1 MNCFIGFCR
10 IFAEVLIIFAEKNLE
25 MAEIINQIPGFENG
39 TVRYLEGVEEENAL
53 LLIARMATEVLN
65 EYNTNVAAFS
75 LTGCSAALE
84 DLVKNE
90 SAVAKFYTVD
100 QKNSDLQVILRKAQ
114 GMVNRKFVRVIFIEG
129 FSGLKAAGR
138 RWLAQLAQSTNT
150 SIIVL

>member
-1 MNCFIGFCR
+1 
-10 IFAEVLIIFAEKNLE
+10 

-65 EYNTNVAAFS
+65 EYNTNVAVFS
-75 LTGCSAALE
+75 LTGRSAAIH

-90 SAVAKFYTVD
+90 SAVARFYTVD
-100 QKNSDLQVILRKAQ
+100 QRNPDLQVILRKAQ

-129 FSGLKAAGR
+129 LPAQDATGK

-150 SIIVL
+150 SIVVL

>member
-1 MNCFIGFCR
+1 
-10 IFAEVLIIFAEKNLE
+10 

-65 EYNTNVAAFS
+65 EYNTNVAVFS
-75 LTGCSAALE
+75 LTGRSAALQ

-100 QKNSDLQVILRKAQ
+100 QKNPDLQVILRKAQ

-129 FSGLKAAGR
+129 LPAQDATGM

-150 SIIVL
+150 SIVAL

>member
-1 MNCFIGFCR
+1 
-10 IFAEVLIIFAEKNLE
+10 
-25 MAEIINQIPGFENG
+25 MAEIINQIPGLENG

-65 EYNTNVAAFS
+65 EYNTNVAVFS
-75 LTGCSAALE
+75 LTGRGAAFQE
-84 DLVKNE
+84 VVRNK

-100 QKNSDLQVILRKAQ
+100 QKNPDLQVILRKAQ

-129 FSGLKAAGR
+129 LPAQDATGK

>member
-1 MNCFIGFCR
+1 
-10 IFAEVLIIFAEKNLE
+10 
-25 MAEIINQIPGFENG
+25 MAEIINQIPGYENG

-53 LLIARMATEVLN
+53 LLIARMAAEVLN

-75 LTGCSAALE
+75 LTGRSAALQ

-90 SAVAKFYTVD
+90 SAVARFYTAD
-100 QKNSDLQVILRKAQ
+100 QKNRDLQVILRKVQ

-129 FSGLKAAGR
+129 LPAQDATGK

-150 SIIVL
+150 SIVVFEKCGEHCEL